1 MDASKQ
7 RPRGGDGQFVRSL
20 TTAERDARAAE
31 LRSKGWTYRR
41 IAAELGWKQGAD
53 AYNAVQ
59 RVLKETV
66 REAGEEVRALELE
79 RLDGELARL
88 ADVEREVWAVLKRKH
103 VTVSNGQVIRV
114 DGEPLLDDAPVL
126 QAADRLVKI
135 EDARLKNSERR
146 AKLLGLDAP
155 TKQAITITPE
165 RAAALEQLVEE
176 LGEQ

>member
-1 MDASKQ
+1 MDDPQA
-7 RPRGGDGQFVRSL
+7 RPHGGDGQFVRSL
-20 TTAERDARAAE
+20 TTAQRDAEAAR
-31 LRSKGWTYRR
+31 LRSLGWSYPR
-41 IAAELGWKQGAD
+41 IAAELGFNHRAD
-53 AYNAVQ
+53 AHNAVK

-66 REAGEEVRALELE
+66 REAGENVRALELE
-79 RLDGELARL
+79 RLDAELARL
-88 ADVEREVWAVLKRKH
+88 ADVEREVWTVLKRKH

-135 EDARLKNSERR
+135 EDARRRNGKRR
-146 AKLLGLDAP
+146 AELLGLDAP
-155 TKQAITITPE
+155 TKQHITISPE

>member
-1 MDASKQ
+1 MDDPRA
-7 RPRGGDGQFVRSL
+7 RPRGGDGQFLRSL
-20 TTAERDARAAE
+20 TTAQRDAHAAE
-31 LRSKGWTYRR
+31 LRAKGWTYRR

-66 REAGEEVRALELE
+66 REAGEDVRTLELE
-79 RLDGELARL
+79 RLDRL
-88 ADVEREVWAVLKRKH
+88 EAAANEVLEREH
-103 VTVSNGQVIRV
+103 VTVSNGRV
-114 DGEPLLDDAPVL
+114 VSLNEMPLPDDGPVL
-126 QAADRLVKI
+126 AAIDRLLKI
-135 EDARLKNSERR
+135 QERR

-155 TKQAITITPE
+155 TKQNISISPE